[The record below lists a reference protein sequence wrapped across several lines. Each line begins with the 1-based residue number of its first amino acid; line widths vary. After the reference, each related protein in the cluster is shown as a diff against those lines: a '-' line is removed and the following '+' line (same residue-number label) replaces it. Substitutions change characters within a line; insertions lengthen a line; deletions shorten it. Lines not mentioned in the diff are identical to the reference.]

1 MMETK
6 LLTENSDDLDRA
18 AAIIA
23 NGGLVAFPTETVY
36 GLGANALDP
45 DAVARIYEV
54 KQRPSDN
61 PSIVHIAE
69 KEEIGPLT
77 VRVTPEM
84 EILMDRFWPGPMTMI
99 TVSSDRIP
107 DVTRGGQPTVGIRL
121 PESRAA
127 RELIRRSG
135 CPVAAPSANISG
147 RPSPTTAR
155 DVLDDLNGK
164 IEAIIDGGPCS
175 VGIESTVIDMT
186 GDIPMILRPGIITRE
201 ELENALGREILTDPM
216 LNVKPEPS
224 ETDGKKPRSPGQKY
238 RHYAPRAKMIIFE
251 GAPDDVEG
259 AIDEERMER
268 ESMGQK
274 VKTLIFES
282 DGRKAA
288 KNFFAELRKA
298 DRDHVDVILV
308 AALPEKGI
316 GFSVMNRMLKSAGYN
331 IKKV

>member
-1 MMETK
+1 M
-6 LLTENSDDLDRA
+6 TESSGDLDLA
-18 AAIIA
+18 AEIIA
-23 NGGLVAFPTETVY
+23 DGGLVAFPTETVY

-69 KEEIGPLT
+69 KEEIRPLT

-99 TVSSDRIP
+99 TVSSELIP
-107 DVTRGGQPTVGIRL
+107 NVTRGGQPTVGIRL
-121 PESRAA
+121 PESRTA

-135 CPVAAPSANISG
+135 YPIAAPSANISG
-147 RPSPTTAR
+147 RPSPTTAQ
-155 DVLDDLNGK
+155 DVFDDLNGK
-164 IEAIIDGGPCS
+164 IDAIIDGGPCS

-186 GDIPMILRPGIITRE
+186 GDIPMILRPGIITGEDFE
-201 ELENALGREILTDPM
+201 EALGREILTDPM
-216 LNVKPEPS
+216 LNVKPGLS
-224 ETDGKKPRSPGQKY
+224 GADCNKPKSPGQKY
-238 RHYAPRAKMIIFE
+238 RHYAPKAKMIIFE
-251 GAPDDVEG
+251 GEPDDVRG

-288 KNFFAELRKA
+288 RDFFAELRKA
-298 DRDHVDVILV
+298 DRNHVDVILA

-331 IKKV
+331 IRKV